1 MGIEQADHEESSPD
15 ASTLLI
21 SRLSCS
27 LVGTIETVTLR
38 EGSAAQ
44 KIYGQDAVAEQFA
57 CNYGLNPLY
66 RDFFEG
72 GALRVAGL
80 GPEGEVRLVELP
92 AHPFY
97 IATLFLPQVRSSPG
111 EPHPLLVAYLRAA
124 AF

>member
-1 MGIEQADHEESSPD
+1 LGIEQADHEESSPD

-27 LVGTIETVTLR
+27 LVGTIEKVTLLPN
-38 EGSAAQ
+38 SAAQ
-44 KIYGQDAVAEQFA
+44 EIYGQDAVPEQFA
-57 CNYGLNPLY
+57 CNYGLNSLY
-66 RDFFEG
+66 RDVFAGSE
-72 GALRVAGL
+72 LRVAGI

-111 EPHPLLVAYLRAA
+111 EPHPLIVAYLRAA
-124 AF
+124 TS